1 MKSCLGRN
9 MEQREGELQQ
19 WRNTE
24 EKETSK
30 KKNTYWS
37 WGILWKSIMLK
48 INLRICVWHQSET
61 AYFRQVDLEK
71 AHGIELNLRTRDFQR
86 FWIIVPLSKTLDSK
100 LFFRDCPLTELYSS
114 VCGCD
119 NISKSDVSA
128 LNNWFWSH
136 PLSEQTDNCHA
147 LIYMCVPA
155 YKDWLLQT
163 HQR

>member
-19 WRNTE
+19 WRNRGKRNKQE
-24 EKETSK
+24 EKYLLILRNLVEIYHAENKPTYMCLTSK
-30 KKNTYWS
+30 WDSIFQAGGSGKGS
-37 WGILWKSIMLK
+37 WDWTKPA
-48 INLRICVWHQSET
+48 NH
-61 AYFRQVDLEK
+61 
-71 AHGIELNLRTRDFQR
+71 DFQR

-119 NISKSDVSA
+119 NILKSDVSA